1 MSGEIS
7 NMQFNVYVRNAVVN
21 KEMSQSQNK
30 TVGVRNRRFTLAIKI
45 AVSEKAFDF
54 RNDGLWSCNES
65 QSYKDENPIL

>member
-54 RNDGLWSCNES
+54 RNDGL
-65 QSYKDENPIL
+65 